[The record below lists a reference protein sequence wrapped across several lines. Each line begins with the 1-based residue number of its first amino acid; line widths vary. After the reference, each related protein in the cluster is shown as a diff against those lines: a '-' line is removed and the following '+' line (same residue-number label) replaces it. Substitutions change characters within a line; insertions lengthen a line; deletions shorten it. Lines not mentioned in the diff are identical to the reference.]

1 MAAEDGGQGALTG
14 HMRRA
19 ERDLRRY
26 LAAVD
31 VVWEVADARCPR
43 ASRNPRLLRLCGD
56 KPRVLVLT
64 KRDLAEPEATGRWL
78 RRLRADGP
86 VVALDLR
93 GSGGLGGLW
102 AAFAAVQ
109 GASPG
114 GAATRRALVVGV
126 PNTGKSTLLN
136 RVTGGRHAA
145 VGAAPGVTRGPQW
158 LRVPEGGQVLDL
170 PGVLLPRLGTWP
182 VVWRLW
188 AIGALGARSVDE
200 ERAGAS
206 LIDWLLERR
215 PSGLL
220 ARYGL
225 VRADA
230 PEGGASLRAIAR
242 RRGLLGQGG
251 VPDGHRAASVV
262 LADFRRGDLGPLTL
276 EDTEECGAGGRAT
289 ANVGPVGA
297 GSAGERGPNGAGA
310 ADGPDPAL

>member
-1 MAAEDGGQGALTG
+1 
-14 HMRRA
+14 MRRA

-93 GSGGLGGLW
+93 GGGGLGALW
-102 AAFAAVQ
+102 AAFAAAQ
-109 GASPG
+109 AAG
-114 GAATRRALVVGV
+114 GGGVATRRALVVGV

-188 AIGALGARSVDE
+188 AIGALGARAVDE

-206 LIDWLLERR
+206 LVDWVLARR
-215 PSGLL
+215 PGGLL
-220 ARYGL
+220 QRYGL
-225 VRADA
+225 APADA
-230 PEGGASLRAIAR
+230 PEGGAGLRAIAR
-242 RRGLLGQGG
+242 QRGLLGQGG

-262 LADFRRGDLGPLTL
+262 LADFRRGTLGPLTL
-276 EDTEECGAGGRAT
+276 EEPEECAAGGRAT
-289 ANVGPVGA
+289 AGAGPAGD
-297 GSAGERGPNGAGA
+297 GSAGGRVGTGAGA
-310 ADGPDPAL
+310 ADAPDPAL